1 MKYIIPLLAVSVINS
16 FAIDLNKYSNPE
28 DINIIKAIF
37 AENRG
42 DYRESSRLFLTLFEM
57 THKEEY
63 IKKAC
68 EDAIEE
74 KGKPSEAL
82 LNSVSDYL
90 LSSKVKDREYLARE
104 LSVLYFKADNE
115 KKALKIAQKYL
126 SNSKDKKS
134 LLYLA
139 LIYDFAKEYEKEYEI
154 FRKAY
159 ELSHSS
165 KILLKEARILYK
177 KLNRKDE
184 AKELLESYIKMNK
197 DIPVA
202 VYLTL
207 IDAYLKEKSVDN
219 ALRIYEKL
227 YEKEPKRYILKRII
241 NLYIYNK
248 DIKGAERFLERHLK
262 NNEDILYDIYKL
274 EKNIPKAI
282 EFVKE
287 RYRATHNPKWLAEE
301 AMLRYEGARRKGK
314 ITTNFLKEYSA
325 LFNKAIE
332 SGANNSLYL
341 NYYGYTLIDHDLDIK
356 KGLELVKRALKQK
369 PNSFFYLDS
378 LAWGLYKEGKCKEAQ
393 KIMEKV
399 KKLGGLK
406 EKEIKEHY
414 EKIKECNQ
422 KG

>member
-16 FAIDLNKYSNPE
+16 FAIDLDRYSNPE

-42 DYRESSRLFLTLFEM
+42 DYRESSRLFLRLFEM

-74 KGKPSEAL
+74 KDKPSEAL

-115 KKALKIAQKYL
+115 KKALEIAQKYL

-139 LIYDFAKEYEKEYEI
+139 LIYDFAKEYEKEYETL
-154 FRKAY
+154 RKAY
-159 ELSHSS
+159 KLSHSP
-165 KILLKEARILYK
+165 KILLKEAKVLYK

-184 AKELLESYIKMNK
+184 AKELLESYIKMNR
-197 DIPVA
+197 DIPIE
-202 VYLTL
+202 VYMTL
-207 IDAYLKEKSVDN
+207 INAYLKEKSIDN

-227 YEKEPKRYILKRII
+227 YEREPKQFILHRII
-241 NLYIYNK
+241 GLYIHKK

-262 NNEDILYDIYKL
+262 NNEELLYMLYKRD
-274 EKNIPKAI
+274 KDIPKAI
-282 EFVKE
+282 EFVKK
-287 RYRATHNPKWLAEE
+287 RYKATHKPKWLAEE
-301 AMLRYEGARRKGK
+301 AMLRYEDAKAKGK
-314 ITTNFLKEYSA
+314 ITPKFLKEFSS

-332 SGANNSLYL
+332 SGANSSLYL

-369 PNSFFYLDS
+369 PNSLYYLDS

-393 KIMEKV
+393 EIMEKV
-399 KKLGGLK
+399 KKLGGFK